1 MNEILS
7 RQSTDMSQVTKTAIL
22 TQGAS
27 TAEYGRIIIFK
38 KGMDHYGFP
47 VRNDSTQNC
56 DLLMLLSA
64 HL

>member
-38 KGMDHYGFP
+38 KGMDHNGSP
-47 VRNDSTQNC
+47 VRNDSSQNC
-56 DLLMLLSA
+56 ELLTLLSA